1 MSGFNLSPYQGKVGM
16 DSAIGS
22 AATGGKGGGMP
33 FAAIAPLIG
42 AGLNLIGGIFG
53 SMSQAKKERDA
64 RKREEQRKP
73 WMMNQSTQ
81 NAMYNGYNPNTGINI
96 FSLFPL
102 MNKRGMSMLGS
113 RYSNAVYNPRS
124 IPVQGANP
132 GVSGMNANAMY
143 QNLARREMS

>member
-16 DSAIGS
+16 DSAMES
-22 AATGGKGGGMP
+22 AATGGGGGNMP

-73 WMMNQSTQ
+73 WMMNQATQ
-81 NAMYNGYNPNTGINI
+81 NTMYNGYNPGTGANV

-102 MNKRGMSMLGS
+102 MNQRMMSIMGS
-113 RYSNAVYNPRS
+113 RYSNPVYKPGS

-143 QNLARREMS
+143 QNLARKEMS